1 MHCSRSFGE
10 CRKNGTLCQMD
21 EIENPTYDI
30 GVLWLCLTEILSP
43 TYDIIRDLMSYGR
56 DSKPYV

>member
-10 CRKNGTLCQMD
+10 CRKNVTLCQMD
-21 EIENPTYDI
+21 EIVNPTYDI
-30 GVLWLCLTEILSP
+30 GVLWLCLTGSP
-43 TYDIIRDLMSYGR
+43 TDEIVRDLMSYGR